1 VPKQNDSLTQRPF
14 PWGPDSTDR
23 LSDLFSSFATL
34 RQNSRTL
41 VDQLRGS
48 IHQLRHLRGQLR
60 EQTGGSSGNG
70 TYVPSRKDPYLRY
83 GFTRREHEV
92 ARLLAQGKSNAAIA
106 RELRI
111 SAHTARHHTQR
122 VLAKLAVHSRAEAG
136 AKLRE

>member
-14 PWGPDSTDR
+14 SWGPDPTDR

-60 EQTGGSSGNG
+60 EHTGGASGNG
-70 TYVPSRKDPYLRY
+70 THLSSGKDSYLRY
-83 GFTRREHEV
+83 GFTRREREV
-92 ARLLAQGKSNAAIA
+92 ARLLAHGKSNAAIA